1 MARREYDAVEVK
13 VNPKSYFCFSKEA
26 VGGIGSVSGEKGLFF
41 FLSGEDG

>member
-41 FLSGEDG
+41 LSGEDG